1 MTCDRKSSLNP
12 VQNEKERLMLQVM
25 VLMLAHRTRPDFYN
39 HVHVYC
45 LKQLKLFDFA

>member
-25 VLMLAHRTRPDFYN
+25 VLMLAHAVKVLTELGQTSTTTFM
-39 HVHVYC
+39 
-45 LKQLKLFDFA
+45 FTA